1 MALDNAVTQP
11 RLTQVGILVIAVVA
25 AAIHTSRAAADPQMR
40 GLFVLCAVGFL
51 GLSALLVLP
60 QAEPVRRSAR
70 LVTVFFTAA
79 TALLYV
85 AWGLSSGRW
94 YLPLGPV
101 SVAVEL
107 ALLAILLVEARR
119 DVPVE
124 IGAA

>member
-1 MALDNAVTQP
+1 M
-11 RLTQVGILVIAVVA
+11 
-25 AAIHTSRAAADPQMR
+25 
-40 GLFVLCAVGFL
+40 
-51 GLSALLVLP
+51 
-60 QAEPVRRSAR
+60 RRSAR